1 MSYIV
6 NSTGYTAGALKNDN
20 GVLQDLNVLETMVA
34 PSTVHGINIMQDAVG
49 SGASATRVL
58 TVGADVDNANGGLY
72 DVVPHAHVANT
83 HYIKINYK
91 GDNYWLGCVAVEPA

>member
-34 PSTVHGINIMQDAVG
+34 PSTVHGIDIMQDAVG
-49 SGASATRVL
+49 TGASDARVL
-58 TVGADVDNANGGLY
+58 S
-72 DVVPHAHVANT
+72 
-83 HYIKINYK
+83 IK
-91 GDNYWLGCVAVEPA
+91 YWFCCR